1 MPKGQ
6 VKIVAKGVVMKIV
19 WRNPNAVTRKRVSI
33 VNTGRVVEAEDLL
46 QLFYRYSSG
55 LGVLV
60 IDFELLV
67 NRTRGSRHAA

>member
-1 MPKGQ
+1 
-6 VKIVAKGVVMKIV
+6 MKIV

-33 VNTGRVVEAEDLL
+33 VNTGRVEAEDLQ

-55 LGVLV
+55 LGALAT
-60 IDFELLV
+60 DFELLV